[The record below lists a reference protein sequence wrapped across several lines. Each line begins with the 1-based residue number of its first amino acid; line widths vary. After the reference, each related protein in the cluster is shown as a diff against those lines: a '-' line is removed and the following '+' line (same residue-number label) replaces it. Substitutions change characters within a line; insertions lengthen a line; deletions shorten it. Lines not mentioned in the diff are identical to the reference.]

1 MFRIFAL
8 QDAAAMLA
16 NLDTRP
22 QPPRKPQT
30 PVNIYI
36 MQPRAPLVVRI
47 RLAARKRDDPRTVD
61 QCASLPLCAIGRPTI
76 SVSTNGSTRSMA
88 VVPCLRER
96 GADHRGPCASDPHP
110 LHDEPFQA
118 VWFRLAKS
126 APRCTRSTSNGD
138 ACQNSGSS
146 LANSRISARIFGR
159 PTVSAYFIGPPR

>member
-61 QCASLPLCAIGRPTI
+61 QCAECPLLRIVAAVRDRAADNQRIDKRLDPVDGGC
-76 SVSTNGSTRSMA
+76 SVSEGAGSRPPRAM
-88 VVPCLRER
+88 RER
-96 GADHRGPCASDPHP
+96 SS
-110 LHDEPFQA
+110 
-118 VWFRLAKS
+118 S
-126 APRCTRSTSNGD
+126 AT
-138 ACQNSGSS
+138 
-146 LANSRISARIFGR
+146 
-159 PTVSAYFIGPPR
+159 